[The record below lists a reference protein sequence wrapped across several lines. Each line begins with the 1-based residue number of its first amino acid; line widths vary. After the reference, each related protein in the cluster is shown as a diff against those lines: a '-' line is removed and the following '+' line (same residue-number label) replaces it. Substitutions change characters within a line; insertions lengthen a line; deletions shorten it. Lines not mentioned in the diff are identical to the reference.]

1 MATKEEVLA
10 GLAKS
15 VVDGDTDS
23 AKKWAHEAIKSNLD
37 ALEALNNGCQ
47 VGMKVVGDKYT
58 SGEMFL
64 PEILMSAEAMYATMD
79 ILKPH
84 LKSSAATEGTI
95 VMGVIE
101 GDVHDIGK
109 NIVKMMMEASGV
121 KVVDL
126 GRDVPISS
134 FVEKAKESHAN
145 VVGMSSLMTT
155 AMFKMKDVVD
165 MMAEQGLR
173 SKVKVL
179 VGGAPISQAFADS
192 IGADAYAKDA
202 SEAVKVFERLCKGA

>member
-1 MATKEEVLA
+1 MATKEEVLS

-15 VVDGDTDS
+15 VIDGDTDS
-23 AKKWAHEAIKSNLD
+23 AKKWAHEAIKSNVD
-37 ALEALNNGCQ
+37 ALEALNEGCQ
-47 VGMKVVGDKYT
+47 MGMKVVGDRYT
-58 SGEMFL
+58 AGEMFL

-84 LKSSAATEGTI
+84 LKSTGKASGTI

-126 GRDVPISS
+126 GRDVPVATFI
-134 FVEKAKESHAN
+134 EKVKESNAN
-145 VVGMSSLMTT
+145 AVGMSSLMTT
-155 AMFKMKDVVD
+155 AMFKMRDVVD
-165 MMAEQGLR
+165 MLAEQGLKD
-173 SKVKVL
+173 KVKVM
-179 VGGAPISQAFADS
+179 VGGAPTSPEFAKS

-202 SEAVKVFERLCKGA
+202 GEAVKTFESLLRSA

>member
-84 LKSSAATEGTI
+84 LKSSSATEGTI

-134 FVEKAKESHAN
+134 FV
-145 VVGMSSLMTT
+145 
-155 AMFKMKDVVD
+155 
-165 MMAEQGLR
+165 
-173 SKVKVL
+173 
-179 VGGAPISQAFADS
+179 
-192 IGADAYAKDA
+192 
-202 SEAVKVFERLCKGA
+202 